1 MVPLDLVRFGNG
13 TLAPGALKNHIFR
26 NEIVILFQNKTTYN
40 IIYEWLEDHK
50 LSLFSLIFNDF
61 NRNQPFSHYAIFT
74 FSLALSVLYSL
85 KLLLFKI
92 SNIRSALL
100 S

>member
-1 MVPLDLVRFGNG
+1 MVRLVSKIVPLDLVRLGNG
-13 TLAPGALKNHIFR
+13 TLAPGDLKNHIFR

-61 NRNQPFSHYAIFT
+61 NAINHF
-74 FSLALSVLYSL
+74 LIMQYLLS
-85 KLLLFKI
+85 LLLSLFFTH
-92 SNIRSALL
+92 
-100 S
+100 